1 MIRHLSVA
9 GLAAMGIALMAAQ
22 PARAA
27 AVFICDAGLP
37 DGICA
42 NGVNS
47 PDPNITISANDFEG
61 SFQLN
66 SVTIQS
72 GLNNPTTTLV
82 SEAAHSGVNVIDGAA
97 ENDFSGTWILG
108 DPIVPENETI
118 FFTSK
123 VNDGPLSGETT
134 DETGVT
140 GISDVLHYTYTQNSN
155 GFGHLDGTVISDVSG
170 GISIAD
176 LNAAGIFATQPFV
189 DENAGPFN
197 FSNTN
202 ITALFQSISVPEI
215 DAASGG
221 AAIALLLGVLAL
233 VSERRRWRA
242 SELAG

>member
-1 MIRHLSVA
+1 MRHLSVA
-9 GLAAMGIALMAAQ
+9 GLAAMGIAFMAAQ

-27 AVFICDAGLP
+27 AVFICDAGLPP

-66 SVTIQS
+66 SVTIQH

-97 ENDFSGTWILG
+97 ENDFSATWILG
-108 DPIVPENETI
+108 NPIVNENETV
-118 FFTSK
+118 FLTSK
-123 VNDGPLSGETT
+123 INDGST
-134 DETGVT
+134 DEPGATGV
-140 GISDVLHYTYTQNSN
+140 SDVLHYTYTQDSN

-176 LNAAGIFATQPFV
+176 LNAAGIFATLPFV
-189 DENAGPFN
+189 DENTGPFN

-233 VSERRRWRA
+233 VSERRRSRA